1 MKRWLVSTV
10 LMAAVSLPG
19 FSSATETPACSE
31 SIPEIFQRVS
41 PSVVFISAISI
52 NPFKLTERV
61 GTVVGSGVIINA
73 DGLVLTNSH
82 LVFGRRAIT
91 VTLDDGRVT
100 LARLVG
106 ADPILDLAIIRI
118 AVPPEGL
125 PKATL
130 GDSDSIRV
138 GEEVVA
144 IGNPFGLEQTLTRGI
159 VSGVN
164 RVSPETP
171 MSATLSL
178 IQTDAAINPGNSG
191 GPLLNRCGEV
201 IGIAT
206 SVLIDAQDIGFA
218 IPINVA
224 RQVLPQ
230 LVEEGRVVRP
240 WLGVGG
246 KNIGPEVRAIIKI
259 PLVDGF
265 LVETIEP
272 GSPAETL
279 GLQQGEL
286 PITIGD
292 EQFLFGGDIITA
304 ANGQL
309 LDDPDKFANFVR
321 SLKVGDT
328 VRLTLYR
335 GGVTR
340 QVELR
345 LPERPI
351 LPGDLPSDGQRS
363 LSPSVGRRFGRR
375 PHQ

>member
-1 MKRWLVSTV
+1 
-10 LMAAVSLPG
+10 
-19 FSSATETPACSE
+19 
-31 SIPEIFQRVS
+31 
-41 PSVVFISAISI
+41 
-52 NPFKLTERV
+52 
-61 GTVVGSGVIINA
+61 
-73 DGLVLTNSH
+73 
-82 LVFGRRAIT
+82 
-91 VTLDDGRVT
+91 
-100 LARLVG
+100 
-106 ADPILDLAIIRI
+106 
-118 AVPPEGL
+118 
-125 PKATL
+125 
-130 GDSDSIRV
+130 
-138 GEEVVA
+138 
-144 IGNPFGLEQTLTRGI
+144 
-159 VSGVN
+159 
-164 RVSPETP
+164 
-171 MSATLSL
+171 
-178 IQTDAAINPGNSG
+178 INPGNSG

-246 KNIGPEVRAIIKI
+246 KNIGPEVRAIIRM

-272 GSPAETL
+272 GSPAEAL

-363 LSPSVGRRFGRR
+363 LSPSVGHRFGRR
-375 PHQ
+375 AHH

>member
-1 MKRWLVSTV
+1 
-10 LMAAVSLPG
+10 
-19 FSSATETPACSE
+19 
-31 SIPEIFQRVS
+31 
-41 PSVVFISAISI
+41 VVFISAVDI

-61 GTVVGSGVIINA
+61 TTVVGSGVIISA

-82 LVFGRRAIT
+82 LVFGRRGII
-91 VTLDDGRVT
+91 VTLDDGRVIQ
-100 LARLVG
+100 ARLIG
-106 ADPILDLAIIRI
+106 ADPILDLAILRI
-118 AVPPEGL
+118 SAPPEGL

-130 GDSDSIRV
+130 GDSDSIHV

-144 IGNPFGLEQTLTRGI
+144 IGNPFGLEQTLTRGV

-164 RVSPETP
+164 RVMPETP
-171 MSATLSL
+171 MSVAFSL

-206 SVLIDAQDIGFA
+206 SILIDAQDIGFA
-218 IPINVA
+218 VPINVA

-246 KNIGPEVRAIIKI
+246 KNIGPEVRAILRM

-272 GSPAETL
+272 GSPAEAG
-279 GLQQGEL
+279 GLQQGDL

-292 EQFLFGGDIITA
+292 EQFLLGGDIITI
-304 ANGQL
+304 ANGQR
-309 LDDPDKFANFVR
+309 LDDPGKFAHFVR

-328 VRLTLYR
+328 VHLTLYR
-335 GGVTR
+335 GERTR

-345 LPERPI
+345 LIERPI
-351 LPGDLPSDGQRS
+351 LPGDLPSDSGRS
-363 LSPSVGRRFGRR
+363 YSPSFGRRFGRR
-375 PHQ
+375 PQR